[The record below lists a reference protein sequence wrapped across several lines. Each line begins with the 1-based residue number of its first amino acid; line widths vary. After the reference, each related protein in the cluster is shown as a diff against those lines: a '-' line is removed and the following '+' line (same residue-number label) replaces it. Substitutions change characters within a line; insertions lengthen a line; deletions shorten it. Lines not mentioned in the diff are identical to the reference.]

1 MASLH
6 ENHGFSP
13 LFELGKCEVSS
24 SAEGAL
30 SKANIE
36 PERLFARHSR
46 GDWGSAE
53 DWLARDNDRSVR
65 DGKDYHAITSRYE
78 LGEGLDMLVVTST
91 DRSRTRLQ
99 LKPEYGDIQVSSS
112 EGYAIWAKEYDVR
125 NHLAAAEETVA
136 NPIIARLGPVGTVL
150 DVGTGTGRY
159 AMRFGQQ
166 GSQVVGLDES
176 IEMLSVARNKTK
188 RDCLENIRWIQ
199 AVVGSG
205 CLPFHSNSFDLLV
218 SALCLTHVEDL
229 GLAVSESSRVVRR
242 GGHLVLT
249 DFHPAAVQWANWRT
263 AFRTP
268 DARYTF
274 PNAPHSRENYIDAL
288 QSSNC
293 RVHEVYDVARD
304 GSDYGELSRE
314 VFVKTGEPPRCLVIL
329 AEKI

>member
-229 GLAVSESSRVVRR
+229 GWVS
-242 GGHLVLT
+242 
-249 DFHPAAVQWANWRT
+249 
-263 AFRTP
+263 
-268 DARYTF
+268 
-274 PNAPHSRENYIDAL
+274 
-288 QSSNC
+288 
-293 RVHEVYDVARD
+293 
-304 GSDYGELSRE
+304 
-314 VFVKTGEPPRCLVIL
+314 
-329 AEKI
+329 